1 MSNESKESKE
11 TKENPLQPIVEKT
24 VLFYDDQIK
33 LVIVQQGN
41 QQQAF
46 VPVRPICEFLGVTWS
61 PQLRRIN
68 RDPILAE
75 VATSVTVTVTESGQR
90 GQMLCLP
97 IDYLNGWLFGIN
109 ATRVKEEIRER
120 LLRYQ
125 RECYQTLAQAFGGT
139 QVEEANSPTLAALGQ
154 VREMG
159 MAIVRMAEEQMAF
172 ERRLAQTENRI
183 DQAAVVYGDL
193 TKRVRL
199 LEQKM
204 LPGNAIT
211 EEQASQISQGVKSVA
226 LALGKQ
232 TSRNEF
238 GSVYGELYRRFGIT
252 SYKLLPASRFAE
264 AMAFLTEWYLELDT
278 GEDVPF

>member
-1 MSNESKESKE
+1 MSNEHEE
-11 TKENPLQPIVEKT
+11 TKENALHSLVEKT
-24 VLFYDDQIK
+24 VLFYDDEIK

-68 RDPILAE
+68 RDPILSE

-139 QVEEANSPTLAALGQ
+139 QVEEATSPTLAALGQ

-204 LPGNAIT
+204 LPGNPIT

-252 SYKLLPASRFAE
+252 SYKLLPTSRFAE
-264 AMAFLTEWYLELDT
+264 AVAFLTEWYLELDT